1 MPATPMIN
9 FTWHRD
15 QKGYDLIPETSRT
28 PARIVGKGGS
38 KKPYRPLDEFE
49 PLLRVFANIQKTP
62 GGVLDFIEK
71 FGPLTHS
78 GFAGGKG
85 EKVADVIDW
94 ATIMEKRLRQVK
106 GKQEDIPLNNLGAH
120 LVTDSEGT
128 RLEFRPSTL
137 IDALWLQL
145 GQELSGGTRILRC
158 MHCAQLFRAG
168 PGTRR
173 RADATFCTDEHRI
186 EFNSL
191 KRSR

>member
-1 MPATPMIN
+1 MPATKMIY
-9 FTWHRD
+9 FTWHVD
-15 QKGYDLIPETSRT
+15 QNGYDLIPETSRT
-28 PARIVGKGGS
+28 LACIVGKGGS
-38 KKPYRPLDEFE
+38 KKPYRPLDEF
-49 PLLRVFANIQKTP
+49 PTLFRVFSKIQKTSE
-62 GGVLDFIEK
+62 GVLDFIEK

-94 ATIMEKRLRQVK
+94 ATIMKKRLEPVE

-120 LVTDSEGT
+120 LVADSEGP

-145 GQELSGGTRILRC
+145 GQELSGGTEILRC
-158 MHCAQLFRAG
+158 LHCGELFRAG
-168 PGTRR
+168 PGTSR
-173 RADATFCTDEHRI
+173 RADAMFCLDEHRI